1 MQYEAAH
8 LILKTFAAAHV
19 GRGGFADQLWHT
31 LSIFAKAVLD
41 SSFFFPSGFK
51 YLALIFPA
59 GERIL
64 NTCYCLYRPNELP

>member
-19 GRGGFADQLWHT
+19 GRGGFTEQLWHT

-41 SSFFFPSGFK
+41 SSFFFL
-51 YLALIFPA
+51 LASNI
-59 GERIL
+59 
-64 NTCYCLYRPNELP
+64 